1 MTQIEADRNR
11 YVVYLRDSFN
21 PNRSSNATDGS
32 PISTR
37 SRRGARRK
45 SPSPSTWE
53 WSDLSWE
60 EGHLD
65 EILDSL
71 IPPETNSTITAPTTT
86 AAVSGEFRHKHRLHS
101 RGRSHPRHH
110 PSRKHHRHKSREGSG
125 RVPELRAGD
134 MKRPFIFSD
143 HEALRLKWGA
153 ELNSRSRQSRE
164 RLPGV
169 VDEKAARGERRWW
182 SIPFSYA
189 FGSTKSR

>member
-1 MTQIEADRNR
+1 
-11 YVVYLRDSFN
+11 
-21 PNRSSNATDGS
+21 
-32 PISTR
+32 
-37 SRRGARRK
+37 
-45 SPSPSTWE
+45 
-53 WSDLSWE
+53 
-60 EGHLD
+60 
-65 EILDSL
+65 
-71 IPPETNSTITAPTTT
+71 
-86 AAVSGEFRHKHRLHS
+86 
-101 RGRSHPRHH
+101 
-110 PSRKHHRHKSREGSG
+110 
-125 RVPELRAGD
+125 